1 MSSEICTLLGELV
14 SFWDNDSG
22 QKIILV
28 EEKLGTIALRKWDA
42 LPNKFEINLGEAGD
56 ELLIG
61 KMVAF
66 SISVDFYKE
75 ERISGFKIHKLL
87 SLDIEY
93 DVKNLLGS
101 ILESNKAE
109 STALPM
115 SQYLTYVGC
124 ESNDK
129 YFIFNSIE
137 YEMTFIEESFSH
149 RISPDALKEPSVYN
163 GHGSEGDTLINVKK
177 DSARYLSIGNISL
190 IFDKFYRP
198 IRGLGFNFEYSYGE
212 AVIYSISKK
221 GDIIH
226 TLKIDKVKYTAD
238 TSRDRS
244 SNTETIVIRL
254 GDQLSDEMIKFLQEP
269 VKGHYKP
276 RVLFDT
282 HDTHPVF

>member
-14 SFWDNDSG
+14 SFWENDSG

-56 ELLIG
+56 EPLIG

-124 ESNDK
+124 ELNDR
-129 YFIFNSIE
+129 YIIFNSIE

-198 IRGLGFNFEYSYGE
+198 IRDFYYSCGD
-212 AVIYSISKK
+212 AVIYSISRK

-226 TLKIDKVKYTAD
+226 TLNIETVKYTAD

-244 SNTETIVIRL
+244 STTETIVIRL
-254 GDQLSDEMIKFLQEP
+254 GDQLSDEMIKFLQDP